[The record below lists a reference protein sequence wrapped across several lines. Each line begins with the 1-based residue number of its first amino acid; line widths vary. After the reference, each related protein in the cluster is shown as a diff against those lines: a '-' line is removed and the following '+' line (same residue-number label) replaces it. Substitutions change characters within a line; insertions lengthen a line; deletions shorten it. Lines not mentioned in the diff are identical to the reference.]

1 VLTSLEPPS
10 PASSEGPREVDP
22 SLKTTPQLP
31 EALPMTSPP
40 ELHPERNRDAA
51 ESSRVTLVFK
61 SKRWLQKKFEKPNK
75 NQASRPPDQLSTNS
89 GQPVDRFDSQS
100 QTTANITQSGPSKYA
115 AGQRVRVSVFFFG
128 KQQVCGMS
136 DEVSQR
142 SVAKPVDWVRCS
154 VCSLARY
161 LSS

>member
-10 PASSEGPREVDP
+10 PASSAEPREVDP
-22 SLKTTPQLP
+22 SVQIAPHLP

-40 ELHPERNRDAA
+40 ELHPEKHRDAA

-61 SKRWLQKKFEKPNK
+61 SKRWLQKRFEKPNK
-75 NQASRPPDQLSTNS
+75 NQASRPPDRLSTNS
-89 GQPVDRFDSQS
+89 GQPVDRFNSQS

-115 AGQRVRVSVFFFG
+115 GGKRVRVSVFFFG
-128 KQQVCGMS
+128 GQQVCGMS
-136 DEVSQR
+136 DQVSQR
-142 SVAKPVDWVRCS
+142 TVGVDLVRCS
-154 VCSLARY
+154 GCPLARC